1 MWEIGI
7 VHQLTSSGYAIAV
20 GILFAAVY
28 DVLKA
33 CCIVFKA
40 NNFWVFVKDIVF
52 SLFAFFVTFM
62 LLMARSNGMVR
73 AYILFWVFV
82 GFLLFRISVS
92 KIWLK
97 FFMFI
102 FSKLKDFLAFLD
114 RILNKFCDLLDRFES
129 RLLSFLKNFYK
140 KRKNL

>member
-52 SLFAFFVTFM
+52 SLFAFFASALNLSAR
-62 LLMARSNGMVR
+62 LLVFAFTAIKIAPYIIVNGMLGLIYATIV
-73 AYILFWVFV
+73 Y
-82 GFLLFRISVS
+82 
-92 KIWLK
+92 KIIK
-97 FFMFI
+97 TG
-102 FSKLKDFLAFLD
+102 
-114 RILNKFCDLLDRFES
+114 E
-129 RLLSFLKNFYK
+129 
-140 KRKNL
+140 